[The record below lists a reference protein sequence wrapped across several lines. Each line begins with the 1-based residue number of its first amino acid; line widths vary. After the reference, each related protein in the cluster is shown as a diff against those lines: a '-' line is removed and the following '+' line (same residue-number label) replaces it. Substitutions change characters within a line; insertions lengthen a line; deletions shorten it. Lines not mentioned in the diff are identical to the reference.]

1 MEAARIP
8 PPAAPAPVPGQ
19 DQISGERYRLRPG
32 KLLGDVIVELNLARR
47 VDVEGAV
54 VAARGSGK
62 RMGDVLIERGILT
75 SDDLANAVAARFGL
89 PRLSLDGQ
97 RVDISAANLLDI
109 EVARR
114 LQALPVAFGESDTLI
129 VAMVEPSNVLAVDDI
144 SMITGRGVRPAIVSS
159 DEFEVLIGQV
169 SQLEHAVSEVTEQ
182 EELEALP
189 DPNEEMDPA
198 LGDDAPAVRLVRSII
213 AEAIQRRASDIHL
226 EPSEG
231 GMRVRFRID
240 GVVNVASTIPAN
252 MAPAV
257 ISRIKVIADLDI
269 AERRLPQDGRVG
281 LQVEGRKV
289 DLRVVSVPLVNG
301 ESVVMRILDS
311 GGELLRLDEVG
322 MDEQDRGKLIKA
334 ITSANGGILT
344 TGPTGSGKT
353 TTLYGCLAEILS
365 DDHTIMTIED
375 PVEYRLGGIKQLQIN
390 PKTGLT
396 FATGLKAAMRADP
409 DVIMVGE
416 IRDPESANIAVQAA
430 ITGHLVLSTL
440 HTNNAATTVTRL
452 SEMGVPP
459 YLVASAITCVVG
471 QRLCRRL
478 CPDCRRPVTVPAGSV
493 GLPGAEPVTIYEPY
507 GCNAC
512 GKAGYRGRVG
522 LYEVLVMTERL
533 RRLTVENAD
542 ADTIAKAAVEEGMR
556 TMRDDGMNKVRAG
569 LTSVA
574 EVERVTAVRTDQDT
588 SAAAQ
593 PDVRTLQG
601 WRRELVGE
609 ELLELL
615 HGRRELRVGPGR
627 GVEVRSA
634 DSRRTARSSLGPF
647 LSRFANVFMS
657 STPCP

>member
-1 MEAARIP
+1 MEAART
-8 PPAAPAPVPGQ
+8 PPAAVPPRPEGQ
-19 DQISGERYRLRPG
+19 DQVSGERYRLRPG
-32 KLLGDVIVELNLARR
+32 KLLGDVVVEMGLARR

-62 RMGDVLIERGILT
+62 RMGDVLVERGILT
-75 SDDLANAVAARFGL
+75 SEDLANAVAERFGL
-89 PRLSLDGQ
+89 PRLELDGL
-97 RVDISAANLLDI
+97 RVDLGAANLLGID
-109 EVARR
+109 VSRR
-114 LQALPVAFGESDTLI
+114 LQALPVAFGEGDTLVI
-129 VAMVEPSNVLAVDDI
+129 AMVEPSNVLALDDI

-159 DEFEVLIGQV
+159 DELRVLVGQV
-169 SQLEHAVSEVTEQ
+169 SQLEHAVSEVSDETEKHD
-182 EELEALP
+182 ALGGTDDDDR
-189 DPNEEMDPA
+189 DPE
-198 LGDDAPAVRLVRSII
+198 LGDDVPAVRLVRSII

-226 EPSEG
+226 EPAEG
-231 GMRVRFRID
+231 GIRVRFRID
-240 GVVNVASTIPAN
+240 GVVHVASTIPKS
-252 MAPAV
+252 MAAGV
-257 ISRIKVIADLDI
+257 ISRVKVVCDLDI

-281 LQVEGRKV
+281 LEVEGRRV
-289 DLRVVSVPLVNG
+289 DLRVVTVPLVDG
-301 ESVVMRILDS
+301 EAVVLRILDS

-322 MDEQDRGKLIKA
+322 MDEEDRAKLIKA

-365 DDHTIMTIED
+365 DDQTIMTIED
-375 PVEYRLGGIKQLQIN
+375 PVEYRLGGVKQVQIN
-390 PKTGLT
+390 PKTGLS

-471 QRLCRRL
+471 QRLTRRL
-478 CPDCRRPVTVPAGSV
+478 CPDCRRPVTVPAASV
-493 GLPGAEPVTIYEPY
+493 GIPGDKPITVYEPS

-522 LYEVLVMTERL
+522 LYEVMIMTERL

-542 ADTIAKAAVEEGMR
+542 ADTLAKAAAEEGMR
-556 TMRDDGMNKVRAG
+556 TMRQDGLNKVRAG

-574 EVERVTAVRTDQDT
+574 EVERVTA
-588 SAAAQ
+588 SA
-593 PDVRTLQG
+593 
-601 WRRELVGE
+601 
-609 ELLELL
+609 
-615 HGRRELRVGPGR
+615 
-627 GVEVRSA
+627 
-634 DSRRTARSSLGPF
+634 
-647 LSRFANVFMS
+647 
-657 STPCP
+657 

>member
-1 MEAARIP
+1 VP
-8 PPAAPAPVPGQ
+8 PRPEGQ
-19 DQISGERYRLRPG
+19 DQVSGERYRLRPG
-32 KLLGDVIVELNLARR
+32 KLLGDVVVEMGLARR

-62 RMGDVLIERGILT
+62 RMGDVLVERGILT
-75 SDDLANAVAARFGL
+75 SEDLANAVAERFGL
-89 PRLSLDGQ
+89 PRLELDGL
-97 RVDISAANLLDI
+97 RVDLGAANLLGID
-109 EVARR
+109 VSRR
-114 LQALPVAFGESDTLI
+114 LQALPVAFGEGDTLVI
-129 VAMVEPSNVLAVDDI
+129 AMVEPSNVLALDDI

-159 DEFEVLIGQV
+159 DELRVLVGQV
-169 SQLEHAVSEVTEQ
+169 SQLEHAVSEVSDETEKHD
-182 EELEALP
+182 ALGGTDDDDR
-189 DPNEEMDPA
+189 DPE
-198 LGDDAPAVRLVRSII
+198 LGDDVPAVRLVRSII

-226 EPSEG
+226 EPAEG
-231 GMRVRFRID
+231 GIRVRFRID
-240 GVVNVASTIPAN
+240 GVVHVASTIPKS
-252 MAPAV
+252 MAAGV
-257 ISRIKVIADLDI
+257 ISRVKVVCDLDI

-281 LQVEGRKV
+281 LEVEGRRV
-289 DLRVVSVPLVNG
+289 DLRVVTVPLVDG
-301 ESVVMRILDS
+301 EAVVLRILDS

-322 MDEQDRGKLIKA
+322 MDEEDRAKLIKA

-365 DDHTIMTIED
+365 DDQTIMTIED
-375 PVEYRLGGIKQLQIN
+375 PVEYRLGGVKQVQIN
-390 PKTGLT
+390 PKTGLS

-471 QRLCRRL
+471 QRLTRRL
-478 CPDCRRPVTVPAGSV
+478 CPDCRRPVTVPAASV
-493 GLPGAEPVTIYEPY
+493 GIPGDKPITVYEPS

-522 LYEVLVMTERL
+522 LYEVMIMTERL

-542 ADTIAKAAVEEGMR
+542 ADTLAKAAAEEGMR
-556 TMRDDGMNKVRAG
+556 TMRQDGLNKVRAG

-574 EVERVTAVRTDQDT
+574 EVERVTA
-588 SAAAQ
+588 SA
-593 PDVRTLQG
+593 
-601 WRRELVGE
+601 
-609 ELLELL
+609 
-615 HGRRELRVGPGR
+615 
-627 GVEVRSA
+627 
-634 DSRRTARSSLGPF
+634 
-647 LSRFANVFMS
+647 
-657 STPCP
+657 

>member
-8 PPAAPAPVPGQ
+8 PAAPAPPAPGQ
-19 DQISGERYRLRPG
+19 DQVSGERYRLRPG
-32 KLLGDVIVELNLARR
+32 KLLGDVIVELGLARR

-89 PRLSLDGQ
+89 PRLNLDGQ
-97 RVDISAANLLDI
+97 RVDIGAANLLDL

-114 LQALPVAFGESDTLI
+114 LQALPVGFGEGDTLV

-144 SMITGRGVRPAIVSS
+144 SMITGRGVRPAIVSAE
-159 DEFEVLIGQV
+159 EFEVLIGQV
-169 SQLEHAVSEVTEQ
+169 SQLEHAVSEVTHDEDN
-182 EELEALP
+182 LSVLP
-189 DPNEEMDPA
+189 GAEPDEDIDPA
-198 LGDDAPAVRLVRSII
+198 LADDAPAVRLVRSII

-226 EPSEG
+226 EPAEG
-231 GMRVRFRID
+231 GIRVRFRID
-240 GVVNVASTIPAN
+240 GVVHVASTIPSN
-252 MAPAV
+252 MAAAV
-257 ISRIKVIADLDI
+257 ISRMKVISDLDI

-281 LQVEGRKV
+281 LQVDGRKV
-289 DLRVVSVPLVNG
+289 DLRVVTVPLVNG
-301 ESVVMRILDS
+301 EAVVLRILDT

-322 MDEQDRGKLIKA
+322 MDQEDREKLIAA

-365 DDHTIMTIED
+365 DDQTIMTIED
-375 PVEYRLGGIKQLQIN
+375 PVEYRLPGIKQVQIN

-396 FATGLKAAMRADP
+396 FPTGLKAAMRADP

-416 IRDPESANIAVQAA
+416 IRDPDSASIAVQAA

-471 QRLCRRL
+471 QRLTRRL
-478 CPDCRRPVTVPAGSV
+478 CPDCRRPVTVPANSV
-493 GLPGAEPVTIYEPY
+493 GLPGNEPITIYEPY

-522 LYEVLVMTERL
+522 LYEVMVMTEKL

-542 ADTIAKAAVEEGMR
+542 ADTIAKAAIEEGMR
-556 TMRDDGMNKVRAG
+556 TMREDGLNKVRAG
-569 LTSVA
+569 LTSVS
-574 EVERVTAVRTDQDT
+574 EVQRVTAQ
-588 SAAAQ
+588 A
-593 PDVRTLQG
+593 
-601 WRRELVGE
+601 
-609 ELLELL
+609 
-615 HGRRELRVGPGR
+615 
-627 GVEVRSA
+627 
-634 DSRRTARSSLGPF
+634 
-647 LSRFANVFMS
+647 
-657 STPCP
+657 

>member
-8 PPAAPAPVPGQ
+8 PAAVPPAPEGQ
-19 DQISGERYRLRPG
+19 DQVSGERYRLRPG
-32 KLLGDVIVELNLARR
+32 KLLGDVIVEMGLARR

-89 PRLSLDGQ
+89 PRLNLDGQ
-97 RVDISAANLLDI
+97 RVDIGAANLLDI

-114 LQALPVAFGESDTLI
+114 LQALPVAFGDGDTLI

-159 DEFEVLIGQV
+159 DEFEMLVGQV
-169 SQLEHAVSEVTEQ
+169 SQLEHAVSEVSDEADGLDTMPGTEAD
-182 EELEALP
+182 E
-189 DPNEEMDPA
+189 DTDHV
-198 LGDDAPAVRLVRSII
+198 LGDDAPAIRLVRSII

-226 EPSEG
+226 EPAEG
-231 GMRVRFRID
+231 GVRVRYRID
-240 GVVNVASTIPAN
+240 GVVHVASTIPKA
-252 MAPAV
+252 MAAAV
-257 ISRIKVIADLDI
+257 ISRVKVISDLDI

-289 DLRVVSVPLVNG
+289 DLRVVTIPLVNG
-301 ESVVMRILDS
+301 ESVVLRILDS

-322 MDEQDRGKLIKA
+322 MDQEDRAKLIKA

-365 DDHTIMTIED
+365 DDLTIMTIED
-375 PVEYRLGGIKQLQIN
+375 PVEYRLGGVKQVQIN
-390 PKTGLT
+390 PKTGLN

-471 QRLCRRL
+471 QRLTRRL
-478 CPDCRRPVTVPAGSV
+478 CPDCRRPVTVPASSV
-493 GLPGAEPVTIYEPY
+493 GIPGDEPITVYEPF

-522 LYEVLVMTERL
+522 LYEVMIMTERL

-542 ADTIAKAAVEEGMR
+542 ADTLGRAAVEEGMR
-556 TMRDDGMNKVRAG
+556 TMREDGMNKVRAG

-574 EVERVTAVRTDQDT
+574 EVERVTS
-588 SAAAQ
+588 SA
-593 PDVRTLQG
+593 
-601 WRRELVGE
+601 
-609 ELLELL
+609 
-615 HGRRELRVGPGR
+615 
-627 GVEVRSA
+627 
-634 DSRRTARSSLGPF
+634 
-647 LSRFANVFMS
+647 
-657 STPCP
+657 

>member
-1 MEAARIP
+1 MSSTRTVVLPIQGLMEAARIP
-8 PPAAPAPVPGQ
+8 PPAASAPVPGQ

-97 RVDISAANLLDI
+97 RVDIGAANLLDI

-114 LQALPVAFGESDTLI
+114 LQALPVAFGEGDTLI

-189 DPNEEMDPA
+189 DPSDEMDPA

-240 GVVNVASTIPAN
+240 GVVHVASTIPAN

-257 ISRIKVIADLDI
+257 VSRIKVIADLDI

-322 MDEQDRGKLIKA
+322 MDEEDRGKLIQA

-365 DDHTIMTIED
+365 DDLTIMTIED

-416 IRDPESANIAVQAA
+416 VRDPESANIAVQAA

-471 QRLCRRL
+471 QRLTRRL
-478 CPDCRRPVTVPAGSV
+478 CPDCRRPVTVPAASV

-512 GKAGYRGRVG
+512 GQAGYRGRVG

-556 TMRDDGMNKVRAG
+556 TMREDGMNKVRAG

-574 EVERVTAVRTDQDT
+574 EVERVTA
-588 SAAAQ
+588 AA
-593 PDVRTLQG
+593 
-601 WRRELVGE
+601 
-609 ELLELL
+609 
-615 HGRRELRVGPGR
+615 
-627 GVEVRSA
+627 
-634 DSRRTARSSLGPF
+634 
-647 LSRFANVFMS
+647 
-657 STPCP
+657 

>member
-8 PPAAPAPVPGQ
+8 PPSPAPPAPGQ
-19 DQISGERYRLRPG
+19 DQVSGERYRLRPG
-32 KLLGDVIVELNLARR
+32 KLLGDVIVELGLARR

-75 SDDLANAVAARFGL
+75 SNDLANAVAARFGL
-89 PRLSLDGQ
+89 PRLNLDGQ
-97 RVDISAANLLDI
+97 RVDIGAANLLDI

-114 LQALPVAFGESDTLI
+114 LQALPVAFGDGDTLI

-144 SMITGRGVRPAIVSS
+144 SMITGRGVRPAIVSA
-159 DEFEVLIGQV
+159 DEFEMLIGQV
-169 SQLEHAVSEVTEQ
+169 SQLEHAVSEVTTEDGDDVV
-182 EELEALP
+182 AAGS
-189 DPNEEMDPA
+189 DNEMDAA
-198 LGDDAPAVRLVRSII
+198 LADDAPAVRLVRSII

-231 GMRVRFRID
+231 GIRVRFRID
-240 GVVNVASTIPAN
+240 GVVHVASTIPSN
-252 MAPAV
+252 MAAAV
-257 ISRIKVIADLDI
+257 ISRMKVISDLDI

-289 DLRVVSVPLVNG
+289 DLRVVTVPLVNG
-301 ESVVMRILDS
+301 ESVVLRILDT
-311 GGELLRLDEVG
+311 GGELLRLHEVG
-322 MDEQDRGKLIKA
+322 MDDEDRGKLLKA

-353 TTLYGCLAEILS
+353 TTLYGCLAEIIS
-365 DDHTIMTIED
+365 DDQTIMTIED
-375 PVEYRLGGIKQLQIN
+375 PVEYRLPGIKQVQIN

-471 QRLCRRL
+471 QRLTRRL
-478 CPDCRRPVTVPAGSV
+478 CPECRRPVTVPASSV
-493 GLPGAEPVTIYEPY
+493 GLPGSEPVTIYEPY
-507 GCNAC
+507 GCNSC
-512 GKAGYRGRVG
+512 GKAGYKGRIG
-522 LYEVLVMTERL
+522 LYEVMVMTERL

-542 ADTIAKAAVEEGMR
+542 ADTIARAAVEEGMR
-556 TMRDDGMNKVRAG
+556 TMRVDGLNKVRAG

-574 EVERVTAVRTDQDT
+574 EVERVTA
-588 SAAAQ
+588 SA
-593 PDVRTLQG
+593 
-601 WRRELVGE
+601 
-609 ELLELL
+609 
-615 HGRRELRVGPGR
+615 
-627 GVEVRSA
+627 
-634 DSRRTARSSLGPF
+634 
-647 LSRFANVFMS
+647 
-657 STPCP
+657 